1 MKAVHDLKGT
11 ILQHA
16 ISMWRRRWHAIG
28 VAWLVCVVG
37 WTAVAYMPNIYE
49 AKTRV
54 YVDTDSMLRPLLRG
68 LAVDTN
74 MLNEVDLM
82 QRTLLSRPNLQK
94 VARLADLDLNAKTVA
109 EQESVVAELE
119 RRVKIARQAQN
130 LFLITYNGAKPETA
144 KAVVQSLLT
153 VFVESNLGESRKD
166 IASARTFID
175 DQITDY
181 KTQLEAA
188 ERQVAEFKSRHI
200 GGLPGESVAR
210 LEQSLE
216 LSMAERSRT
225 IGDLNEAKRR
235 RDEFQRQMAT
245 VPQFVD
251 VVGARGNAELEG
263 DATLRAASLE
273 QKLRVLRMRYTESHP
288 DVTETKRLL
297 DLAQAEAAQTSGV
310 EGGGTRSK
318 VVGRNTNPVFDR
330 MRAQMGEEEAKIAQL
345 ETRLERN
352 NTEVT
357 RWEDRVKAIPTVGAE
372 LARLTRDYDV
382 IKRNYEEMISRRES
396 AKLGQ
401 KLEAQSKTLQFRIV
415 DPPDVPVAPAGP
427 NRVLFVSVIFAVG
440 LAAGLFFAF
449 FMGQIDN
456 SIVHL
461 AQLRTVANL
470 PVLGS
475 ISTMITEAERWRR
488 KVEATTYSV
497 VCIALVG
504 AFVGLL
510 TVEMLLSRGGA

>member
-1 MKAVHDLKGT
+1 MHDLKGI

-68 LAVDTN
+68 LAVDNN

-109 EQESVVAELE
+109 EQENVVSELE
-119 RRVKIARQAQN
+119 RRVRINRQAQN
-130 LFLITYNGAKPETA
+130 LFLITYHGGKPETA
-144 KAVVQSLLT
+144 RNVVQALLT

-175 DQITDY
+175 DQIVDY
-181 KTQLEAA
+181 KGQLETA
-188 ERQVAEFKSRHI
+188 ERFVADFKARHI
-200 GGLPGESVAR
+200 GGLPGESVAKI
-210 LEQSLE
+210 EQQFE
-216 LSMAERSRT
+216 ISMAERSRT
-225 IGDLNEAKRR
+225 QGELNEAKRR

-245 VPQFVD
+245 VPQYAD
-251 VVGARGNAELEG
+251 VVNTGRGGELEG
-263 DATLRAASLE
+263 DASLRAASLE
-273 QKLRVLRMRYTESHP
+273 QKLRVLRMRYTDTHP
-288 DVTETKRLL
+288 DVQDTKRLL
-297 DLAQAEAAQTSGV
+297 ELAQSEATQSAGV
-310 EGGGTRSK
+310 EGGGASNRGK
-318 VVGRNTNPVFDR
+318 IAGRNANPVFER
-330 MRAQMGEEEAKIAQL
+330 MRAQMGEEEARIAAL
-345 ETRLERN
+345 ESRLERN
-352 NTEVT
+352 NVDVT
-357 RWEDRVKAIPTVGAE
+357 RWEDRVKSIPTVGAE

-382 IKRNYEEMISRRES
+382 IKRNYEEMITRRES

-415 DPPDVPVAPAGP
+415 DPPEVPAVPAGP

-440 LAAGLFFAF
+440 LAAGLFFSF

-461 AQLRTVANL
+461 AQLRAVANL

-475 ISTMITEAERWRR
+475 ISTMITAAESWRR
-488 KVEATTYSV
+488 KVEAATYSV

-510 TVEMLLSRGGA
+510 SVELLLTRGGA